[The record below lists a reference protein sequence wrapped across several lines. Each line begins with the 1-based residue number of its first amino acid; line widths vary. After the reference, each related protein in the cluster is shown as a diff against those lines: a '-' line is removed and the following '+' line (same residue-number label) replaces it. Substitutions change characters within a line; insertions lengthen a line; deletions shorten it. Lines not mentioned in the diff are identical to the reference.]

1 MTPMS
6 DTARHPG
13 GLVTLFFTEMW
24 ERMSYYG
31 MRALLTLYMADQ
43 VTGMKLTDK
52 QATSIY
58 GLYTALVYIMALPG
72 GWAGDRVMGPKRAVW
87 WGGVVIAAGHVVL
100 GLPAT
105 TSFYIGLVIVA
116 CGSGLLKSNMSTLVS
131 QLYPEGG
138 ARRDAG
144 FSLFYMGINIGAFT
158 GQLLCPWLAQAFGW
172 RWGFSAAAAGMFLG
186 LVQFQITK
194 HRIAHIGEW
203 YEHAGQ
209 NVRRDRSVLVAG
221 LAVLVLL
228 TILCAMGVVPVNPVK
243 LADWTALAITAV
255 AVLFFGWTFILG
267 GLDSEEK
274 KRVLTI
280 LVLCGAAALFFA
292 GFEQAGS
299 SFSLFAERYT
309 LRTFGSVTIPA
320 GQFQSLNSLM
330 VIALAPVMTILW
342 TWMRRRN
349 CEPLIVTKFAWG
361 LLMLAGGFWVAS
373 IASQRA
379 IAAGAVAPTWLITI
393 YVLHTIGELFLSPVG
408 LSAVSKL
415 APRRLASQM
424 MGVWFL
430 GSALGNILAGLLAG
444 EVTGDAA
451 AQMPSRFMDVV
462 MTTGLAGVMLWI
474 LARPIQK
481 LMPGVK

>member
-1 MTPMS
+1 MT
-6 DTARHPG
+6 DNTRHPG

-43 VTGMKLTDK
+43 VTGMKLSDK

-72 GWAGDRVMGPKRAVW
+72 GWAGDRIMGPKRAVW
-87 WGGVVIAAGHVVL
+87 WGGVIIAAGHVVL

-105 TSFYIGLVIVA
+105 VSFYLGLLTVA
-116 CGSGLLKSNMSTLVS
+116 TGSGLLKSNMSTLVS

-144 FSLFYMGINIGAFT
+144 FSLFYMGINIGAFA
-158 GQLLCPWLAQAFGW
+158 GQILCPWLAQRFGW

-186 LVQFQITK
+186 LVQFQMTK
-194 HRIAHIGEW
+194 QRIAHIGDW
-203 YEHAGQ
+203 HEHPGQ
-209 NVRRDRSVLVAG
+209 NVRRDRFVLMSGIGA
-221 LAVLVLL
+221 LALL
-228 TILCAMGVVPVNPVK
+228 TMLCATGVVAINPVK
-243 LADWTALAITAV
+243 LADWTAVVITAV
-255 AVLFFGWTFILG
+255 AVLFFGWSLFLG
-267 GLDSEEK
+267 GLNAEEK

-330 VIALAPVMTILW
+330 VIALAPVMTLLW
-342 TWMRRRN
+342 AAMRRRN

-379 IAAGAVAPTWLITI
+379 LASGAVAPTWLIAV
-393 YVLHTIGELFLSPVG
+393 YLLHTIGELFISPVG

-415 APRRLASQM
+415 SPRRLTSQM

-444 EVTGDAA
+444 EVTGDAS
-451 AQMPSRFMDVV
+451 AQMPARFMDVV

-481 LMPGVK
+481 LIPGVK